1 MGIVIQGFSEEPYKM
16 VLKLIKSNTD
26 GDEGEE
32 AERKRKEQVSFGK
45 KIVKYRH

>member
-26 GDEGEE
+26 GDEGEV
-32 AERKRKEQVSFGK
+32 AHSKRKEQVNFGK
-45 KIVKYRH
+45 ETVKYRH